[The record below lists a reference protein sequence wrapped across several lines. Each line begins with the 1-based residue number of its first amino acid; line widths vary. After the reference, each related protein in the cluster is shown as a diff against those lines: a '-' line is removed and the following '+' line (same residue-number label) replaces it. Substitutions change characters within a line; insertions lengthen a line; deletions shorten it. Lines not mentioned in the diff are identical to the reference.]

1 MVSASILGPSG
12 TLPSAYDIIQCDIE
26 WWDYRMTTATIAH
39 IKLDE
44 QGTAWIDNTNVKVIE
59 VVLDKLAHGE
69 SAEETHLQY
78 PHLTVAQI
86 YSALAYY
93 HDHQAE
99 FDAQI
104 ENDFREFQALRNQS
118 LDSPG
123 RRKLRALGKLD

>member
-1 MVSASILGPSG
+1 MA
-12 TLPSAYDIIQCDIE
+12 
-26 WWDYRMTTATIAH
+26 TAPAAH
-39 IKLDE
+39 IHLDE
-44 QGTAWIDNTNVKVIE
+44 HGTAWIDDTNVKVIE

-93 HDHQAE
+93 HDHRAE

-104 ENDFREFQALRNQS
+104 ENDFHEFQTMRNQS
-118 LDSPG
+118 MDSPG
-123 RRKLRALGKLD
+123 CQKPTRLGRRL